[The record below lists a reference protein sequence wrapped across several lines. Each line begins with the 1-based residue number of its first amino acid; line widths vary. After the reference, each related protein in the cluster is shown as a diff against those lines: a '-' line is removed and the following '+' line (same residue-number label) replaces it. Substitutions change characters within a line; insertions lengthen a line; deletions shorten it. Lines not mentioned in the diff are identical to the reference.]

1 MDDIGGLLD
10 GALAAEARETELVKK
25 RGGIE
30 IAEEK
35 RADLIKLFN
44 RIRATK
50 DIDLILRGEKQCLKF
65 ELRKKANSD
74 EMTASLE
81 QAVKKIDVAIGTL
94 DQVRHP
100 EFYRAICKTQFELP
114 KNQTRG
120 GLPRDAA
127 RQFFRSHATRLKNL
141 VASGIE
147 ASEKDVIRTRM
158 DNNREAE
165 TLYVSMQ
172 LEVLEPSKELEAEP
186 ELER

>member
-50 DIDLILRGEKQCLKF
+50 DIDLILQGEEQCLKF
-65 ELRKKANSD
+65 ELRKKATSD

-81 QAVKKIDVAIGTL
+81 QAVKEIDVAIGTL

-120 GLPRDAA
+120 GEGCPAMR
-127 RQFFRSHATRLKNL
+127 RSSSSAPMPP
-141 VASGIE
+141 V
-147 ASEKDVIRTRM
+147 
-158 DNNREAE
+158 
-165 TLYVSMQ
+165 
-172 LEVLEPSKELEAEP
+172 
-186 ELER
+186 